1 MFITPALIVNLFFF
15 GFTLWL
21 GAYLL
26 ARNSPNPPVRLTGWG
41 LLFYA
46 VALAIETL
54 GEEPPSSLLL
64 LPGLLWIGATLYL
77 VPEETPWREL
87 AIRFWALAI
96 LPLLILSLL
105 NPWFSLIVVGTL
117 LACVLLIGIL
127 SARSP

>member
-26 ARNSPNPPVRLTGWG
+26 ARNSPNMSVRFTGWG

-46 VALAIETL
+46 VALAMETI
-54 GEEPPSSLLL
+54 GEEPPGSLLL

-77 VPEETPWREL
+77 VPEETRWREL
-87 AIRFWALAI
+87 VIRIWALAI
-96 LPLLILSLL
+96 LPLFIL
-105 NPWFSLIVVGTL
+105 
-117 LACVLLIGIL
+117 
-127 SARSP
+127 